1 MVGFQ
6 IYFEGRA
13 DKICRFADGFLMR
26 CEENEESDDFRSKQ
40 LVVTI
45 YRNVEGSLQEKFRE
59 ANQLI
64 SFGYVELPLRHSRE
78 DGGGN

>member
-13 DKICRFADGFLMR
+13 DKICRFADEFLMR

-45 YRNVEGSLQEKFRE
+45 YRNVEGSLQEEKYRE

-64 SFGYVELPLRHSRE
+64 SFGYVELPLRH
-78 DGGGN
+78 

>member
-1 MVGFQ
+1 
-6 IYFEGRA
+6 
-13 DKICRFADGFLMR
+13 MR